1 MQDRYTGDIGDYV
14 KYGLLRALVEDYTL
28 GVAWYL
34 FPDEGHNEDGR
45 HIAYLN
51 SPEPWRHRDPKLF
64 DGLRRIVVGGQR
76 KVLSIESSGLLGGA
90 KFASQPL
97 SFDGVSVAD
106 RRELRQRWF
115 SSVLEKLSGCGVVFA
130 DPDNGLCEDSRFSYS
145 RIKDWK
151 RLPLCEALALA
162 QGRTGIFYHHNSRRK
177 GGHLGEI
184 EYWIGQLGKGTLALR
199 WRAFSNRTF
208 FIVNPSPIIAE
219 RLKTFVKAW
228 SPEALLLT

>member
-14 KYGLLRALVEDYTL
+14 KYGLLRALAQDFKL

-51 SPEPWRHRDPKLF
+51 SPEPWRHRDPELF
-64 DGLRRIVVGGQR
+64 DGLKRIVATGQR
-76 KVLSIESSGLLGGA
+76 KVSSIESSGLLGDA

-97 SFDGVSVAD
+97 LFDGEPVAG

-115 SSVLEKLSGCGVVFA
+115 SDVLEQLSGCGVVFA
-130 DPDNGLCEDSRFSYS
+130 DPDNGLCEDDRFSYG
-145 RIKDWK
+145 RVKDWK
-151 RLPLCEALALA
+151 RLPLCEALELA

-177 GGHLGEI
+177 GGHSIEN
-184 EYWIGQLGKGTLALR
+184 EYWIGQLGKGTLALT

-208 FIVNPSPIIAE
+208 FIVNPSAAIAE
-219 RLKTFVKAW
+219 RLKAFVRVW
-228 SPEALLLT
+228 SPEASLQT